1 LAYFFA
7 SGRNRLGIRTGVRSP
22 ARWRL
27 VRRRELTS
35 GGIRKEEICRRSSL
49 GKTRRDMIFEGDG
62 CRAPLWWVN
71 RGGRGEVGAKLP
83 KVDGNPAPGTVRQ
96 CKVPSP

>member
-1 LAYFFA
+1 MAYFSA
-7 SGRNRLGIRTGVRSP
+7 SGRNRLGIRMGVRSP

-49 GKTRRDMIFEGDG
+49 GKTRRDMVLKGDG
-62 CRAPLWWVN
+62 CRALC
-71 RGGRGEVGAKLP
+71 GGLVGERGEVGANLRRSTATQLQARCPTLKI
-83 KVDGNPAPGTVRQ
+83 N
-96 CKVPSP
+96 

>member
-1 LAYFFA
+1 MAYFSA
-7 SGRNRLGIRTGVRSP
+7 SGRNRLGIRMGARSP

-49 GKTRRDMIFEGDG
+49 GKTRRDILKGDG
-62 CRAPLWWVN
+62 CRALCSGLV
-71 RGGRGEVGAKLP
+71 GERGEVGANLRRSTATQLQARCP
-83 KVDGNPAPGTVRQ
+83 TL
-96 CKVPSP
+96 